1 MLLMMGRV
9 VGKAY
14 YCSMRF
20 QQVRAYKGPA
30 EAVLLFTFCLQ
41 RQYEYILRGLYIASC
56 WSTWLDRPGQA
67 RVPFIW
73 TSYCY
78 GRYLLPLDACGCHA
92 MRCHALSS
100 VISHHHSPHDR
111 RSRADGDQ
119 PCPRGRRLESASSS
133 CARLMPGRASTS
145 TSTDDMSV

>member
-41 RQYEYILRGLYIASC
+41 RQYEYILRGLATIYRLVLEHLAGPPGTGPSAFH
-56 WSTWLDRPGQA
+56 LD
-67 RVPFIW
+67 VI
-73 TSYCY
+73 
-78 GRYLLPLDACGCHA
+78 LL
-92 MRCHALSS
+92 R
-100 VISHHHSPHDR
+100 
-111 RSRADGDQ
+111 
-119 PCPRGRRLESASSS
+119 
-133 CARLMPGRASTS
+133 
-145 TSTDDMSV
+145 